1 MMSVSNFVGKESDSA
16 LTSVSFNRVDTAEG
30 SFVSSASANML
41 KDSQDGSSDEE
52 DHNDKAFA

>member
-1 MMSVSNFVGKESDSA
+1 MMSVSNFAGKRPDSA
-16 LTSVSFNRVDTAEG
+16 LSVSGKRVDTAEG

-41 KDSQDGSSDEE
+41 NDSQDGSSDEE